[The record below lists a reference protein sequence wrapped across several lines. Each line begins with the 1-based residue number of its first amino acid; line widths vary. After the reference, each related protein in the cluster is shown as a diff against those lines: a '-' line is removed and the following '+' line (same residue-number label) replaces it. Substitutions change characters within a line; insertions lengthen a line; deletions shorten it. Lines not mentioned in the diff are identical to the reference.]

1 MVPRIAQT
9 AVSTP
14 LVRKPTEYLTHVR
27 IEQLSELNIFL
38 LAKEGFA
45 LKDVESMVS
54 LSELYLSLRVIG
66 QIVGKPDRPKQSKS
80 KSKSNESTS
89 GRLSPLQSAIAFQYA
104 KVLEHATTVF
114 GTLRLAEEW
123 LAKPCRYLAGNIPL
137 DLVGNPLGFKA
148 VEDYLERVELGVYQ

>member
-1 MVPRIAQT
+1 MVPPIAQT

-66 QIVGKPDRPKQSKS
+66 QIVGKPGRPKQSN
-80 KSKSNESTS
+80 SNESTS

>member
-27 IEQLSELNIFL
+27 IEQLSELNFFL

-45 LKDVESMVS
+45 LKDVESMIS

-66 QIVGKPDRPKQSKS
+66 QIVGKPGRPTKQKQRID
-80 KSKSNESTS
+80 ERST
-89 GRLSPLQSAIAFQYA
+89 
-104 KVLEHATTVF
+104 
-114 GTLRLAEEW
+114 
-123 LAKPCRYLAGNIPL
+123 
-137 DLVGNPLGFKA
+137 
-148 VEDYLERVELGVYQ
+148 